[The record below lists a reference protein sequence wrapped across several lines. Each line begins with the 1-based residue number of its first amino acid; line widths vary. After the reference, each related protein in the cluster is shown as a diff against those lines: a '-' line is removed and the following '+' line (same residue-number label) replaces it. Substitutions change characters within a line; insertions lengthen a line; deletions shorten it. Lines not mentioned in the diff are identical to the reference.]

1 MRTDTI
7 RGMLI
12 DYAEGTLD
20 RESRIAFEEQLRQS
34 PALQRQLASIRST
47 FERLQQQEEP
57 ILAGHFFNNFIPCLR
72 QRIEQGERLSRF
84 TIPSWLSPA
93 LAPVAVMVILASMV
107 TMFFVLQPD
116 TDESSYRN
124 VIRYA
129 DLIEFDDASSFA
141 ATPLAILND
150 DLFASIYV
158 ATEDPDD
165 RSLFPDGLFSML
177 MLNEYAISADQIVT
191 ELHDQ
196 EIDQI
201 VTQLTNRIVQ

>member
-1 MRTDTI
+1 MSTDTI

-20 RESRIAFEEQLRQS
+20 RESRTAFEEQLRQS

-57 ILAGHFFNNFIPCLR
+57 NLAGHYFNNFIPYLR

-84 TIPSWLSPA
+84 PIPSWLSPA

-116 TDESSYRN
+116 TDETSYRN
-124 VIRYA
+124 MIRYA
-129 DLIEFDDASSFA
+129 DHIEFDDASSFA
-141 ATPLAILND
+141 ASPLATLND

-158 ATEDPDD
+158 TTEDPDD
-165 RSLFPDGLFSML
+165 RSLFPDGLFSAL
-177 MLNEYAISADQIVT
+177 ILNEYAISADQIVT

-196 EIDQI
+196 EIDLI
-201 VTQLTNRIVQ
+201 VTQLTNRTVQ